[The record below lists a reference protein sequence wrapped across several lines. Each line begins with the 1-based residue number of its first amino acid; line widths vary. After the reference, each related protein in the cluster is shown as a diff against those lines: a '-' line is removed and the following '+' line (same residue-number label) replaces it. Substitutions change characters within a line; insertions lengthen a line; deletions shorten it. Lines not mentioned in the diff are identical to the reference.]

1 MSMRRRVEVAMVS
14 FQHTILVNDP
24 ETAGPTLDA
33 TTLWD
38 ILVHK
43 AANPVPYVPSITSA
57 KVLRRAENEFVRQI
71 VLRDTATVREQVTL
85 VPRRRI
91 VFAQLDNP
99 DLTTI
104 TNEIGEDELGRLTFT
119 FTATLSAAGVE
130 RSRREGGFVAE
141 NDLLFYDTARATVN
155 SARLYAA
162 IPPGNRASENGTKGT
177 SVTGRVVHF
186 ELPAD
191 DLARATKFYADAF
204 GWNLTPI
211 PGQPSALAT
220 TTPTGEN
227 GMPSD
232 AGAINGG
239 IASRGGPIT
248 NPLITLD
255 VPDIEAAFARIEELG
270 GKRVQE
276 RMPVGDMG
284 FVAYFADLEGNVMG
298 LWQNAG

>member
-1 MSMRRRVEVAMVS
+1 MVS

-57 KVLRRAENEFVRQI
+57 KVLRRAENEFVREI
-71 VLRDTATVREQVTL
+71 VLRETVTVREQVTL

-99 DLTTI
+99 DLTAI
-104 TNEIGEDELGRLTFT
+104 TNEIGEDERGRLTFR

-130 RSRREGGFVAE
+130 RSRREGGFIAE

-191 DLARATKFYADAF
+191 DLARATKFYAEAF
-204 GWNLTPI
+204 GWDLTPI

-248 NPLITLD
+248 NPLITMD
-255 VPDIEAAFARIEELG
+255 VPDIEAAFAKIEELG